1 MMEPTRRAE
10 AYLESSS
17 IMKLISVNVGLPRDV
32 AWLGKVVRTSI
43 WKTPVEGRVHVSK
56 LNLEGDRQSDLS
68 VHGGADK
75 AVYAYPSEHYSYWRG
90 QLGDVELPWGTF
102 GENFTTEGLLEGG
115 VQVGDRLRVGSTEFT
130 VTQPRMPCFK
140 LGIRFGSPEMV
151 KRFLQSK
158 RTGFYLAVRRE
169 GDIGAGDPIER
180 AESRES
186 GVTIADIVDLYV
198 SDSENQELLRRATE
212 LPALPE
218 GWKEY
223 FRKRLWSADS

>member
-1 MMEPTRRAE
+1 
-10 AYLESSS
+10 
-17 IMKLISVNVGLPRDV
+17 MKVISVNVGLPRDV

-43 WKTPVEGRVHVSK
+43 WKTPVEGRVRVSR
-56 LNLEGDRQSDLS
+56 LNLEGDQQSDLS

-90 QLGDVELPWGTF
+90 QLGGVDLPQGAF
-102 GENFTTEGLLEGG
+102 GENFTTEGLLEGRL
-115 VQVGDRLRVGSTEFT
+115 QVGDRLRVGSAEFT

-151 KRFLQSK
+151 KRFLDSK
-158 RTGFYLAVRRE
+158 RSGFYLSVRRE
-169 GDIGAGDPIER
+169 GEVGAGDPIEHE
-180 AESRES
+180 ESQEE
-186 GVTIADIVDLYV
+186 GVTITDIVNLYT
-198 SDSENQELLRRATE
+198 SDSENQDLLRRAAE
-212 LPALPE
+212 QPALPE